1 MNAPAAELTV
11 FRAKDFASV
20 RVVGRANFASSPG
33 FQSAVEE
40 LIADH
45 PLRLVLDLEQCQL
58 MDSTFLGVLAGGAVK
73 FHQSA
78 PSAASIELLNANA
91 RVAGLIASLGVSD
104 LFTERTGLLELPDD
118 VRAKRVG
125 LQSATKIQLKETS
138 LAAHEQLMQMS
149 AANQQ
154 KFAELTRTLKD
165 DLTRLKAGE
174 PPALPGFDMAAI
186 NQQVDEVGGDF
197 YDFAPRA
204 GLRAAVLIADVCGKG
219 VSAHQLATVARP
231 ILRELIATERSPA
244 AIFAE
249 AMPRIAPNLPKGRFV
264 TALCLVL
271 DSVSS
276 SFRVAR
282 AGHDP
287 LLWFHAATQSVEILL
302 PKGMALGIERD
313 GLCDATF
320 LEKEHQLAP
329 GDVLL
334 MHTDGITEN
343 FDPSGEEFGCERLM
357 GLLVDLAPLDAKEI
371 AAKIISAVDKFTQ
384 DAPHLDDRTLVVIKA
399 L

>member
-45 PLRLVLDLEQCQL
+45 PSRLVLDLEQCQL

-78 PSAASIELLNANA
+78 PAPANIELSNANT
-91 RVAGLIASLGVSD
+91 RVTGLIQSLGVGN
-104 LFTERTGLLELPDD
+104 LFTERTGPLELPPD
-118 VRAKRVG
+118 VRAKRVAA
-125 LQSATKIQLKETS
+125 QSATKIQLKETS
-138 LAAHEQLMQMS
+138 LAAHEQLMQIS
-149 AANQQ
+149 EANKE

-165 DLTRLKAGE
+165 DLARLKAGE
-174 PPALPGFDMAAI
+174 PPTLPGFDMAAI
-186 NQQVDEVGGDF
+186 NQQVGEVGGDF

-219 VSAHQLATVARP
+219 TTAAEISTQARP
-231 ILRELIATERSPA
+231 ILRELLATERAPA

-249 AMPRIAPNLPKGRFV
+249 ALPRVAAIIPKGRFV
-264 TALCLVL
+264 TALCVVL
-271 DSVSS
+271 DSVSR

-287 LLWFHAATQSVEILL
+287 LLWFHAATQTVEILS
-302 PKGMALGIERD
+302 PKGMALGIERE

-334 MHTDGITEN
+334 LHTDGITEN
-343 FDPSGEEFGCERLM
+343 FNPSGDEFGCERLM
-357 GLLVDLAPLDAKEI
+357 GLLVDLAPLDAKGI
-371 AAKIISAVDKFTQ
+371 AAKILAAVDAFTQ
-384 DAPHLDDRTLVVIKA
+384 DAPQLDDRTLVVIKA